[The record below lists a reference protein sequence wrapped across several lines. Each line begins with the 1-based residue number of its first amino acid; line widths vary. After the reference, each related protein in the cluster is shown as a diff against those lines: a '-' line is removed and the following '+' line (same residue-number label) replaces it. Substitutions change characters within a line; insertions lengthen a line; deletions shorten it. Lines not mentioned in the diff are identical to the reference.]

1 MKKETNK
8 TLIGAFI
15 VGAAALVIIGI
26 FAFGG
31 GGLFKESKQYVMYFT
46 SSVKGLGVGAPVQF
60 KGVPVG
66 KVTQINLVYNPESNS
81 FFTQVIIDVPKGSV
95 KIVGDPDGAGPRRQM
110 LSTAGEVDDMIKS
123 GLRAKL
129 ELQSFVTGQL
139 LVAFDFYPDTPST
152 LMAFEDDLRELP
164 TLPSDLDALAKTLDG
179 IDFQS
184 IIDSIKNA
192 ANGIDKLAN
201 SPDLQAAV
209 TTANDTLK
217 DYRQLAVNLN
227 RHVALLSAELETA
240 LADVRHLVKTADG
253 QIPPVAA
260 GITDTAAEIRKTVAG
275 LDSRLTP
282 VLENIGETAAA
293 ARSAIERA
301 EAMLT
306 NLSYLSDED
315 SALVY
320 QIDETLA
327 EVKKAAGAM
336 AVLADYLGRHPEALL
351 KGKGEAPGRKENQ

>member
-15 VGAAALVIIGI
+15 VGAAALVVIGI

-31 GGLFKESKQYVMYFT
+31 GGLFKASNRYAMYF
-46 SSVKGLGVGAPVQF
+46 SGSVKGLSVGAPVQL

-66 KVTQINLVYNPESNS
+66 KVTQINLVYSPREKL
-81 FFTQVIIDVPKGSV
+81 FYTQVLIDVPEGAVKMRGEGDGIGSKK
-95 KIVGDPDGAGPRRQM
+95 KI
-110 LSTAGEVDDMIKS
+110 LSTDDAVDDMIEK

-139 LVAFDFYPDTPST
+139 LVAFDFYPDTPVK
-152 LMAFEDDLRELP
+152 LLALEDDLEELP

-184 IIDSIKNA
+184 IIDAIKDA
-192 ANGIDKLAN
+192 ATGIDKLAN
-201 SPDLQAAV
+201 SPELHAAV

-217 DYRQLAVNLN
+217 DYRKLAVKLD
-227 RHVALLSAELETA
+227 RHVARLSGELETA

-253 QIPPVAA
+253 EIPPMAA
-260 GITDTAAEIRKTVAG
+260 GITDTAADLRKTIAS
-275 LDSRLTP
+275 LDRRLAP

-293 ARSAIERA
+293 ARSTIQRA

-320 QIDETLA
+320 QIDETLT

-351 KGKGEAPGRKENQ
+351 KGKGEAPERKGNQ

>member
-15 VGAAALVIIGI
+15 VGAIALVVIGI
-26 FAFGG
+26 LAFGG
-31 GGLFKESKQYVMYFT
+31 AGLFQASNRYVMYFT
-46 SSVKGLGVGAPVQF
+46 GSVKGLSVGAPVQV

-66 KVTQINLVYNPESNS
+66 KVTQINLVYSEKDKS
-81 FFTQVIIDVPKGSV
+81 FFTQVMIDVPEGSL
-95 KIVGDPDGAGPRRQM
+95 KISGHTGARKKE
-110 LSTAGEVDDMIKS
+110 LSTDDAVDGMIAK

-139 LVAFDFYPDTPST
+139 LVAFDFYPDTPVK
-152 LMAFEDDLRELP
+152 LMALEDDIEEVP
-164 TLPSDLDALAKTLDG
+164 TLPSDMDALAKTLDG

-201 SPDLQAAV
+201 DPGLHAAV
-209 TTANDTLK
+209 ATVNDTLK
-217 DYRQLAVNLN
+217 DYRKLAVNLDQ
-227 RHVALLSAELETA
+227 HVARLSGELEAA
-240 LADVRHLVKTADG
+240 LADVRHLVKTTDG
-253 QIPPVAA
+253 QIPPMAA
-260 GITDTAAEIRKTVAG
+260 GINDTAAEIRKTVAS

-282 VLENIGETAAA
+282 VLANIGETAAA
-293 ARSAIERA
+293 ARSAIQQA
-301 EAMLT
+301 ESMLT

-336 AVLADYLGRHPEALL
+336 AVLTDYLGRHPEALL
-351 KGKGEAPGRKENQ
+351 KGKGDAPERKGNQ